1 MKIGIFGGSFNPPH
15 KMHYQIGK
23 ECMNQG
29 YLDRVIYVP
38 TGNHYKYKNN
48 LLRDQL
54 RYEMLSLLIAGEAR
68 MEVSDFELKDHV
80 VYTYE
85 TLEYMKKKYPNDEI
99 YFICGIDNLSYL
111 DTWKNGQS
119 ILENTK
125 LLVIKRDTH
134 NIEPILKKLRKYRNH
149 IVVVNIPLNN
159 ISSTI
164 IREKLKKQEDVG
176 DYLPKKIE
184 SYIKKHHL
192 YQGK

>member
-48 LLRDQL
+48 LLCDQL
-54 RYEMLSLLIAGEAR
+54 RYEMLSLLIAGETR

-99 YFICGIDNLSYL
+99 YFICGVDNLSYL